1 MLSGLWTIAKN
12 SFIEIIRQP
21 VYVILL
27 TMGMAM
33 IAFSPAVTMFS
44 MVEDEKLMVDIGLAT
59 MVLLGIAISVL
70 SVTQTIS
77 REIERQT
84 VGAILSKPVGRGLF
98 VAAKFLGVTMAVA
111 VAGWLL
117 SLTLFITLRV
127 GVPTAANYQADWPAM
142 IAVVTPFLL
151 AVAIGIYSNYFYRWS
166 FSSTAVVFG
175 ALLYTVSM
183 GLMLVVTPQWGLDLV
198 PKVYLDRFLPEVATA
213 AALVWLG
220 VWVISSVALA
230 ASTRVNVMLNAI
242 ICLTVFF
249 VGMISQFL
257 FGQFADTSIPA
268 RVAQH
273 IVPNLHVFWVGD
285 ALMHEVPLVPLRYLW
300 TAAGYAG
307 GYCAAMLAFAA
318 FLFEKREVV

>member
-1 MLSGLWTIAKN
+1 MLASLWTIAKN

-44 MVEDEKLMVDIGLAT
+44 LVEDEKLMVDIALAT
-59 MVLLGIAISVL
+59 MILLGIAISVL

-77 REIERQT
+77 REIESQT
-84 VGAILSKPVGRGLF
+84 VGAILSKPVGRAVF
-98 VAAKFLGVTMAVA
+98 VVAKFVGVTMAIA
-111 VAGWLL
+111 TAGWLL
-117 SLTLFITLRV
+117 SLTLFITLRI
-127 GVPTAANYQADWPAM
+127 GVPTSAAYEADWPAM
-142 IAVVTPFLL
+142 IAVIAPFFL
-151 AVAIGIYSNYFYRWS
+151 AVAIGVYCNYFYRWS

-175 ALLYTVSM
+175 ALLYAASM
-183 GLMLVVTPQWGLDLV
+183 GLMLLITPEWGLDLV
-198 PKVYLDRFLPEVATA
+198 PQVYLDRYLAEVATA
-213 AALVWLG
+213 AGLVWLG
-220 VWVISSVALA
+220 VWVISSVALV

-242 ICLTVFF
+242 ICIVVFF

-268 RVAQH
+268 RIAQF
-273 IVPNLHVFWVGD
+273 IVPNLQVFWVGD
-285 ALMHEVPLVPLRYLW
+285 ALMHEVPIVPLRYLW

-307 GYCAAMLAFAA
+307 GYCAAMVAFAA
-318 FLFEKREVV
+318 FLFERREVV